1 MSEFKDQARPERA
14 SHESGH
20 TTSRTGVSRHRAEP
34 ARPTTAFG
42 RFAASL
48 PSFGRRAAVLTT
60 AAAVLVGVGAAGQAA
75 DQVTPTAAGTSA
87 TADAGQTLSFD
98 KTLISALPAPS
109 AASVTP
115 QSAPKATEATKA
127 AAAKAAAAKAAA
139 AKTAAAKT
147 AAAKAAAAKT
157 AAAKAAAARNAAA
170 AKAAAAQAAAAQA
183 KAAAAKAAAAK
194 AKAKAAAP
202 APVNDPAG
210 AQAYAASKLGSY
222 GWSADQ
228 MQCLKR
234 LWTKESEWR
243 TTATNPSSG
252 AYGIVQ
258 SLPAEKMAS
267 SGADYRTNYRTQINW
282 GLGYIKERY
291 GSPCG
296 ALNFHL
302 ANNWY

>member
-1 MSEFKDQARPERA
+1 MSEFKAQARPDRA
-14 SHESGH
+14 SQQSD
-20 TTSRTGVSRHRAEP
+20 RKISRHRAEP
-34 ARPTTAFG
+34 VRPATAWG
-42 RFAASL
+42 RLTASL

-75 DQVTPTAAGTSA
+75 DQAAPSAAPTAAA

-109 AASVTP
+109 AASIAP
-115 QSAPKATEATKA
+115 QSSSQAAAAKA
-127 AAAKAAAAKAAA
+127 ATAKAAAAKA
-139 AKTAAAKT
+139 AAAKT

-157 AAAKAAAARNAAA
+157 AAAANAAAVAKANAAQAAA
-170 AKAAAAQAAAAQA
+170 AKAAAV
-183 KAAAAKAAAAK
+183 KAAAK

-202 APVNDPAG
+202 VALNDPAG
-210 AQAYAASKLGSY
+210 AQAYAASKLGSF

-243 TTATNPSSG
+243 TTATNASSG

-258 SLPAEKMAS
+258 SLPAEKMATA
-267 SGADYRTNYRTQINW
+267 GADYRTNYRTQINW
-282 GLGYIKERY
+282 GLDYIKERY
-291 GSPCG
+291 DSPCG
-296 ALNFHL
+296 ALNWHL
-302 ANNWY
+302 AHNWY

>member
-14 SHESGH
+14 SNESDR
-20 TTSRTGVSRHRAEP
+20 TTSRPANSRHRAEP
-34 ARPTTAFG
+34 ARPATAFG

-48 PSFGRRAAVLTT
+48 PAFGRRAAVLTT

-115 QSAPKATEATKA
+115 HSSSQAAEKKATDQA
-127 AAAKAAAAKAAA
+127 AAAKKAAD
-139 AKTAAAKT
+139 AKT
-147 AAAKAAAAKT
+147 AAAKAAAAKKAAAKVT
-157 AAAKAAAARNAAA
+157 AARNAAAKAAAIS
-170 AKAAAAQAAAAQA
+170 QA
-183 KAAAAKAAAAK
+183 KAAAAKAAKAKAAAAK
-194 AKAKAAAP
+194 AKAAKAKAAAP
-202 APVNDPAG
+202 AAVNDPAG

-222 GWSADQ
+222 GWSANQ

>member
-1 MSEFKDQARPERA
+1 MSEFKTQARPERA
-14 SHESGH
+14 SKQSD
-20 TTSRTGVSRHRAEP
+20 SNISRHRAEP
-34 ARPTTAFG
+34 AQPKTALG
-42 RFAASL
+42 RFAAGL

-75 DQVTPTAAGTSA
+75 DQAAPSAAESSVA
-87 TADAGQTLSFD
+87 TADSGQTLSFD
-98 KTLISALPAPS
+98 KSLVSALPAPS
-109 AASVTP
+109 AASLAP
-115 QSAPKATEATKA
+115 QSSSQAAAATKA

-139 AKTAAAKT
+139 AKAAAT
-147 AAAKAAAAKT
+147 KAAAAKN
-157 AAAKAAAARNAAA
+157 AAAANAAAVTKANAAA
-170 AKAAAAQAAAAQA
+170 AKASAAKAASA
-183 KAAAAKAAAAK
+183 KAAAAAR
-194 AKAKAAAP
+194 AKAAAP
-202 APVNDPAG
+202 VALNDPAG
-210 AQAYAASKLGSY
+210 AQAYAASKLGSF

-243 TTATNPSSG
+243 TTATNASSG

-267 SGADYRTNYRTQINW
+267 AGADYRTNYRTQINW
-282 GLGYIKERY
+282 GLDYIKERY

-302 ANNWY
+302 AHNWY

>member
-14 SHESGH
+14 SHESDR
-20 TTSRTGVSRHRAEP
+20 TTSRPANSRHRAEP

-139 AKTAAAKT
+139 AKTAAAK
-147 AAAKAAAAKT
+147 AAAAKT
-157 AAAKAAAARNAAA
+157 AAARNAAA

-194 AKAKAAAP
+194 AAAAKAKAKAAAP
-202 APVNDPAG
+202 AAVNDPAG

>member
-20 TTSRTGVSRHRAEP
+20 TTSRTGVSRHHAEP

-115 QSAPKATEATKA
+115 QSSSDAAAKEAAAVKQAAAAKKAAEAKA
-127 AAAKAAAAKAAA
+127 AAAKAAAAKA
-139 AKTAAAKT
+139 AAAKT

-157 AAAKAAAARNAAA
+157 AAAKAAAAQ
-170 AKAAAAQAAAAQA
+170 AKAAAA

-202 APVNDPAG
+202 AAVNDPAG

>member
-1 MSEFKDQARPERA
+1 MSEFKTQARPERA
-14 SHESGH
+14 SKQAGSKI
-20 TTSRTGVSRHRAEP
+20 SRHRADP
-34 ARPTTAFG
+34 AQPKTALG
-42 RFAASL
+42 RFAAGL

-60 AAAVLVGVGAAGQAA
+60 AAAVLVGVGAAGHAA
-75 DQVTPTAAGTSA
+75 DQAAPSAAESSVA
-87 TADAGQTLSFD
+87 TADSGQTLSFD
-98 KTLISALPAPS
+98 KSLISALPAPS
-109 AASVTP
+109 AASIAP
-115 QSAPKATEATKA
+115 QSSTQA

-139 AKTAAAKT
+139 AKTAAAKA
-147 AAAKAAAAKT
+147 AAAKAAAAKA
-157 AAAKAAAARNAAA
+157 AAAKNAAA
-170 AKAAAAQAAAAQA
+170 ANAAAVAKANAAAA

-194 AKAKAAAP
+194 AAAAARAKAAAP
-202 APVNDPAG
+202 VALNDPAG
-210 AQAYAASKLGSY
+210 AQAYAASKLGSF

-243 TTATNPSSG
+243 TTATNASSG

-267 SGADYRTNYRTQINW
+267 AGADYRTNYRTQINW
-282 GLGYIKERY
+282 GLDYIKERY

-302 ANNWY
+302 AHNWY

>member
-115 QSAPKATEATKA
+115 QSSSDAAAKEAAAVKKAAAAKKAAEAKA
-127 AAAKAAAAKAAA
+127 AAAKAAAAKA
-139 AKTAAAKT
+139 AAAKT

-157 AAAKAAAARNAAA
+157 AAAKAAAAQ
-170 AKAAAAQAAAAQA
+170 AKAAAA

-202 APVNDPAG
+202 AAVNDPAG

>member
-1 MSEFKDQARPERA
+1 MSEFKTQARPERA
-14 SHESGH
+14 LNKSGH
-20 TTSRTGVSRHRAEP
+20 GTSRPRLSRHRAEP

-42 RFAASL
+42 RFAAGL

-75 DQVTPTAAGTSA
+75 DQAAPSAAETSAA

-98 KTLISALPAPS
+98 KTLISALPAPT
-109 AASVTP
+109 AAAIAP
-115 QSAPKATEATKA
+115 QSTTKAAAKEAAKEAAAEAAAAKKA
-127 AAAKAAAAKAAA
+127 AAAKAAAAKA
-139 AKTAAAKT
+139 TAAA
-147 AAAKAAAAKT
+147 
-157 AAAKAAAARNAAA
+157 NA
-170 AKAAAAQAAAAQA
+170 
-183 KAAAAKAAAAK
+183 AAAAK
-194 AKAKAAAP
+194 AKVAVKAAP
-202 APVNDPAG
+202 AKATAPVAVNDPAG
-210 AQAYAASKLGSY
+210 AQAYAAAKLGSY

-228 MQCLKR
+228 MQCLNR

-243 TTATNPSSG
+243 TTATNASSG

-282 GLGYIKERY
+282 GLNYIKERY
-291 GSPCG
+291 GSPCD

-302 ANNWY
+302 SNNWY

>member
-1 MSEFKDQARPERA
+1 MSEFKTQARPERA
-14 SHESGH
+14 STQSG
-20 TTSRTGVSRHRAEP
+20 SKISRHRAEP
-34 ARPTTAFG
+34 AQPKSALG
-42 RFAASL
+42 RFAAGL

-75 DQVTPTAAGTSA
+75 DQAAPSAAESSVA
-87 TADAGQTLSFD
+87 TADSGQTLSFD
-98 KTLISALPAPS
+98 KSLISALPAPS
-109 AASVTP
+109 AASIAP
-115 QSAPKATEATKA
+115 QSSAQAAAAKAATAKAAAAKTAAAKA

-139 AKTAAAKT
+139 AK
-147 AAAKAAAAKT
+147 
-157 AAAKAAAARNAAA
+157 NAAA
-170 AKAAAAQAAAAQA
+170 ANAAAVAKANAAAA

-194 AKAKAAAP
+194 AAAAARAKAAAP
-202 APVNDPAG
+202 VALNDPAG
-210 AQAYAASKLGSY
+210 AQAYAASKLGSF

-243 TTATNPSSG
+243 TTATNASSG

-267 SGADYRTNYRTQINW
+267 AGADYRTNYRTQINW
-282 GLGYIKERY
+282 GLDYIKERY

-302 ANNWY
+302 AHNWY